1 MLETVAELGVPI
13 VMMHMR
19 GTSQTMTSKEHC
31 TYATGD
37 CIAEI
42 ATGSCDAPTRYISID
57 LHRLY
62 QLKQRREEERR
73 GEKIC
78 YCPID
83 LFSMVILNVVQTQSK
98 I

>member
-42 ATGSCDAPTRYISID
+42 ATGQCCGHTRYIQIH
-57 LHRLY
+57 LHHFY
-62 QLKQRREEERR
+62 QLKQRR
-73 GEKIC
+73 GEIRANGTAK
-78 YCPID
+78 
-83 LFSMVILNVVQTQSK
+83 LFSMVTLKAAHTPSK
-98 I
+98 SL

>member
-73 GEKIC
+73 GEERRYATAQLIC
-78 YCPID
+78 LVWSY
-83 LFSMVILNVVQTQSK
+83 
-98 I
+98 

>member
-42 ATGSCDAPTRYISID
+42 ATGSAMHFP
-57 LHRLY
+57 LY
-62 QLKQRREEERR
+62 FYSSPLSLSTKKEKKR
-73 GEKIC
+73 GEMLLPNCI
-78 YCPID
+78 
-83 LFSMVILNVVQTQSK
+83 V
-98 I
+98 